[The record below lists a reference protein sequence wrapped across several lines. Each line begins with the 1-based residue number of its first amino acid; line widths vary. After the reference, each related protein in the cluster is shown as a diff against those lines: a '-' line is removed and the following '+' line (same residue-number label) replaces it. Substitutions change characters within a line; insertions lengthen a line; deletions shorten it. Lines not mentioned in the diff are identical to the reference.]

1 MAQAQ
6 AVRRVLVESFTQAS
20 CGPCAAQNPAFNALL
35 QGFGDQVV
43 LLKYQ
48 TSWPGFDP
56 MNQQNPTQVA
66 SRVTYY
72 GVTGVPNVR
81 LDGVQNAGVA
91 SAVTATMINNRL
103 AQSTPIDMQVE
114 HYLNE
119 ALDSIFIQVRIMNL
133 DTVAFNP
140 SGVVLHTAIIEKR
153 ILFPRPPGSTN
164 ERDFKSVMRRM
175 LPDVSGAPL
184 DAIAPGDTLV
194 VTYAEALPN
203 YIYNYAQIGVVAFVQ
218 KTSDRQVYQ
227 AAESL
232 PRPLG
237 DGYVDIG
244 IIPNSIGPNGFCDY
258 RATPRVHI
266 TNDGLTTITDMVVGY
281 TLNNGE
287 PVAEFWEGELAPG
300 DTILITFPEID
311 VAPGTASFD
320 FFVEEPNNNTRDYNV
335 LNELIT
341 SQNFYTLNNV
351 PVGNDIAE
359 DMEAAPLRGTP
370 AGTLVIKEVNDHFMV
385 VNRTLFSNVTQNIG
399 GFGASAKSMFTNF
412 YDWVQV
418 GAQAHMIFERIDL
431 SGRTNNYLRFDRA
444 HAQYQTSADRLRI
457 SISTD
462 CGETWTQVYNKAG
475 AQLATRTATNS
486 RFIPTVTQWAT
497 DSISLA
503 AYDGLTDI
511 NIRFT
516 VVSDYG
522 NNLFIDNI
530 RVNEALVSGTDE
542 PGLLAGNVRVYP
554 NPAAERTRIEV
565 NLTEASPV
573 HIAVYDLSGKLVE
586 TLANG
591 VQLGAGLH
599 PFDWAPKA
607 QGVFLVRVATDSG
620 AMTQR
625 VTVVK

>member
-1 MAQAQ
+1 
-6 AVRRVLVESFTQAS
+6 
-20 CGPCAAQNPAFNALL
+20 
-35 QGFGDQVV
+35 
-43 LLKYQ
+43 
-48 TSWPGFDP
+48 

-81 LDGVQNAGVA
+81 LDGVQNAGTA
-91 SAVTATMINNRL
+91 SAVTAAMINNRL
-103 AQSTPIDMQVE
+103 ATPTPIDMQVE
-114 HYLNE
+114 HYINE

-140 SGVVLHTAIIEKR
+140 DSVVLHTAIVEKR
-153 ILFPRPPGSTN
+153 ILFPRPPGSTS

-175 LPDVSGAPL
+175 LPDASGAPIG
-184 DAIAPGDTLV
+184 AIAPGDTIV
-194 VTYAEALPN
+194 ITYAEALPT

-218 KTSDRQVYQ
+218 KTSNRQVYQ

-237 DGYVDIG
+237 DSYVDIG
-244 IIPNSIGPNGFCDY
+244 ITPNSIGPSGFCDY
-258 RATPRVHI
+258 RVTPRMSIANDGPSTI
-266 TNDGLTTITDMVVGY
+266 TNMVVGY
-281 TLNNGE
+281 ILNDDE
-287 PVAEFWEGELAPG
+287 PVAEYWEGELTPG
-300 DTILITFPEID
+300 DTTLIAFPEINI
-311 VAPGTASFD
+311 VPGKVSFD
-320 FFVEEPNNNTRDYNV
+320 FFVEEPNNNARDYNL

-341 SQNFYTLNNV
+341 SQSFYTLNNE

-359 DMEAAPLRGTP
+359 DMEATPLRDTP
-370 AGTLVIKEVNDHFMV
+370 AGVLVIKEANDHFMV
-385 VNRTLFSNVTQNIG
+385 VNRTVFNNVTQNIG
-399 GFGASAKSMFTNF
+399 GFGASTKSMFTNF

-431 SGRTNNYLRFDRA
+431 SNRTNNYLRFDRA

-457 SISTD
+457 SVSTD
-462 CGETWTQVYNKAG
+462 CGETWTQIYNKAG

-486 RFIPTVTQWAT
+486 RFVPTVTQWAT

-542 PGLLAGNVRVYP
+542 PGLLAGNVRIYP

-565 NLTEASPV
+565 NLTEASPI

-591 VQLGAGLH
+591 VQLSAGLH
-599 PFDWAPKA
+599 PFDWVPKT
-607 QGVFLVRVATDSG
+607 QGIFLVRVATDSG

-625 VTVVK
+625 VAVVR